1 MRLPVL
7 SLMLIAAGLA
17 ADALPAAAQSPTSYP
32 WCARIP
38 KTDGD
43 ATSCYF
49 TSYQQCLATA
59 SGRDAYCAAN
69 PYFNAKA
76 ELLPHRKMSRRR
88 F

>member
-7 SLMLIAAGLA
+7 SLMLIAVGLA
-17 ADALPAAAQSPTSYP
+17 AEALPAAAQSPTSYP

-49 TSYQQCLATA
+49 ASYQQCRTTL
-59 SGRDAYCAAN
+59 SGIGGYCYQSPYYHAAA
-69 PYFNAKA
+69 AK
-76 ELLPHRKMSRRR
+76 SRPRVLR
-88 F
+88 